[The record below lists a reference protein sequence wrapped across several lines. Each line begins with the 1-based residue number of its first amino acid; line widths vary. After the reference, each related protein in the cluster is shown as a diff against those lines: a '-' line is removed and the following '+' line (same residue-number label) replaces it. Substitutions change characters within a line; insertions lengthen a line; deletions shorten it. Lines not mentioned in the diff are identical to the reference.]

1 MENVASLKVIVLNFI
16 AFFILLFV
24 MAYVIWPKINAFLEA
39 RQKKIEDLLKLY
51 QDRNDEVSKMIEQMK
66 QENDAA
72 YSHRQ
77 KLLEEAKKDSMVL
90 REEMIEKAYHEA
102 EGMIERAK
110 QDITKQRADMVIEL
124 RENISKVVVHA
135 VETILGNVI
144 DEELDHK
151 VILETEKRVN
161 IQAPA

>member
-51 QDRNDEVSKMIEQMK
+51 QDGNDEVSKMIEQMK

>member
-1 MENVASLKVIVLNFI
+1 MEHVASLKIVVLNFI

-24 MAYVIWPKINAFLEA
+24 MAYVVWPKINAFLEA
-39 RQKKIEDLLKLY
+39 RQKKIEDLLKHY
-51 QDRNDEVSKMIEQMK
+51 QDRNDDVSKMVEQMK

-77 KLLEEAKKDSMVL
+77 KMLEETKKDSLKL
-90 REEMIEKAYHEA
+90 RAEMIEKAYHEA

-110 QDITKQRADMVIEL
+110 LDIAKQHEDMVVEL
-124 RENISKVVVHA
+124 RENISKVVVRA

-144 DEELDHK
+144 DEDLDRK

-161 IQAPA
+161 IQAPV